1 MDKSDAR
8 STYKWRGSEK
18 KKLESTREL
27 MSTLPILT
35 FLRCLEGGEEG

>member
-1 MDKSDAR
+1 MDKSDAC

-27 MSTLPILT
+27 ISTLLVLT